1 MAAGT
6 GLARAV
12 SPQGMRM
19 VEGREEGTGG
29 RRNVRPEVSR
39 DKVSSRAQTRG

>member
-19 VEGREEGTGG
+19 VEGGEEGTGG
-29 RRNVRPEVSR
+29 RRNVRPEVRR